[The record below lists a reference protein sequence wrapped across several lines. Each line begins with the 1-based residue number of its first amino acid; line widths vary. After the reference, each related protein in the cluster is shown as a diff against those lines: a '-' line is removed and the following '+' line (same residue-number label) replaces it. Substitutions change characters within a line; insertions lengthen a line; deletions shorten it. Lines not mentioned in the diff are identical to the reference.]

1 MGWLDRVKGVGIQQ
15 DKAKQGVRPQ
25 VPAAVLKAAFELQVG
40 EVHDLVSTEIG
51 VHLLQ
56 RTA

>member
-1 MGWLDRVKGVGIQQ
+1 MAVQCC
-15 DKAKQGVRPQ
+15 AGVRPD
-25 VPAAVLKAAFELQVG
+25 VPGAVLKAAFQLEVG
-40 EVHDLVSTEIG
+40 EVHDLVSTDVG